1 MEELEVLFSSRP
13 RVKVLRSFL
22 FQPDRVFSARDL
34 SDQTGAAASTVR
46 KHARE
51 LASIDFLHQSETDD
65 ADDGQVRTVWQL
77 NKQSP
82 IREPLHELILMY
94 EDVQLV
100 DVKDRVV
107 KTGSISLLMAAGVL
121 VGTDSTPV
129 DLLIVGEGVDKEAL
143 NNVLARIESAMGT
156 ELRYTLF
163 NQEEFQYRY
172 DVYDKLIQSVFENDH
187 EVLIDSL
194 DVTKNR

>member
-22 FQPDRVFSARDL
+22 FQPDRIFSARDL

-51 LASIDFLHQSETDD
+51 LASIDFLRQSETDD
-65 ADDGQVRTVWQL
+65 ADDGQVRTVWKL

-94 EDVQLV
+94 EDVQLA
-100 DVKDRVV
+100 DVKDSVI

-143 NNVLARIESAMGT
+143 SNALARIESAMGT

-163 NQEEFQYRY
+163 NKEEFQYRY